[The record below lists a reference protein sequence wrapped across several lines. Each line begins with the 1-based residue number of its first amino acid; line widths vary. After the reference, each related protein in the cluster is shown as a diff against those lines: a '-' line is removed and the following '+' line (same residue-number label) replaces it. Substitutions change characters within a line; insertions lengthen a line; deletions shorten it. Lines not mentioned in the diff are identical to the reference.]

1 MKNVKIKKRGVSV
14 IISALLIL
22 AITVM
27 GALFVSDVV
36 IGSSLTSIS
45 QTPKSNAAA
54 SSVILTA
61 YDTRDAGTLSMI
73 PNLNNKFDEELCTVR
88 CNDSSNNI
96 PTSTDGEGTDF
107 IVIQVRNKNVNHL
120 TIHGIQVNGISHT
133 WDTDAAG
140 NFFDASSD
148 TMAGIGYPLAG
159 KFSVIPITNDL
170 QIVQRTSA
178 NLNGDEEV
186 RLVIKLNSNIQP
198 NIALGEPIRILLNL
212 GSPQPVKYI
221 ISTGETK

>member
-1 MKNVKIKKRGVSV
+1 MKNVKTKKRGVSV
-14 IISALLIL
+14 VISALLIL
-22 AITVM
+22 AITVV
-27 GALFVSDVV
+27 GALFVSDIVKS
-36 IGSSLTSIS
+36 SSLTTIS
-45 QTPKSNAAA
+45 QTSKSSAAA

-61 YDTRDAGTLSMI
+61 YDTRDAGTLSLI
-73 PNLNNKFDEELCTVR
+73 PTLNNKFDEELCTDR
-88 CNDSSNNI
+88 CKVFSDNI
-96 PTSTDGEGTDF
+96 PTSAAGEGTDF

-133 WDTDAAG
+133 WDTQTG
-140 NFFDASSD
+140 GKSFDASIDDS
-148 TMAGIGYPLAG
+148 TGNYPLAG

-170 QIVQRTSA
+170 PIVQRTSA

-186 RLVIKLNSNIQP
+186 RLVIKLNGNIQP
-198 NIALGEPIRILLNL
+198 DIALGEPIRILLNL

>member
-1 MKNVKIKKRGVSV
+1 MKNVKAKKRGVSV
-14 IISALLIL
+14 VISALLIL
-22 AITVM
+22 AITVV
-27 GALFVSDVV
+27 GALFVSDIVK
-36 IGSSLTSIS
+36 SSSIPSIS
-45 QTPKSNAAA
+45 QTTKSNAAA

-61 YDTRDAGTLSMI
+61 YDTRDGSTLSVI
-73 PNLNNKFDEELCTVR
+73 PTLNNKFDEELCTDR
-88 CNDSSNNI
+88 CKAFSDNI
-96 PTSTDGEGTDF
+96 PTSAAGEGTDF

-133 WDTDAAG
+133 WDTQTG
-140 NFFDASSD
+140 GKPFDASIDDS
-148 TMAGIGYPLAG
+148 TGNYPLAG

-170 QIVQRTSA
+170 PIVQRTSA

-198 NIALGEPIRILLNL
+198 DIALGEPIRVLLNL

>member
-1 MKNVKIKKRGVSV
+1 MKNVKTKKRGVSV
-14 IISALLIL
+14 VISALLIL
-22 AITVM
+22 AITVV
-27 GALFVSDVV
+27 GALFVSDIVK
-36 IGSSLTSIS
+36 GSSLTSFS
-45 QTPKSNAAA
+45 QNPKSNAAA

-61 YDTRDAGTLSMI
+61 YDTRDAGTLSVI
-73 PNLNNKFDEELCTVR
+73 STLNNKFDEELCTDR
-88 CNDSSNNI
+88 CKVFSDNI
-96 PTSTDGEGTDF
+96 PTSAAGEGTDF

-133 WDTDAAG
+133 WDTQTGG

-148 TMAGIGYPLAG
+148 ALAGTGYPLAG

-170 QIVQRTSA
+170 PIVQRTSA

-186 RLVIKLNSNIQP
+186 RLVIKLSSNIQP
-198 NIALGEPIRILLNL
+198 DIALGEPIRILLNL